1 MRWCIQFRA
10 PSAGHAGTSDQRGL
24 TLTELTLVGIL
35 ATMVMLALTTFYF
48 NSQNMWIDGST
59 QALAQR
65 DATLLVNQL
74 RRNIHEARQ
83 ALVDS
88 TSDPEHDHLT
98 LEYAAASTV
107 EYRWDIGDRKV
118 HLLVGSIDKGP
129 VIDTPV
135 ARFKLTTRDSTM
147 VELQQAVL
155 NTAQGDR
162 VSIASQFALLGR

>member
-1 MRWCIQFRA
+1 MIWCIQFRA
-10 PSAGHAGTSDQRGL
+10 PAAEYVGTSDQRGL

-35 ATMVMLALTTFYF
+35 ATVVMVALTTFYF

-83 ALVDS
+83 ALVGS
-88 TSDPEHDHLT
+88 TDAEHDHLT
-98 LEYAAASTV
+98 LEYAVAPTV
-107 EYRWDIGDRKV
+107 EYRWDNLDRKV
-118 HLLVGSIDKGP
+118 HLLVGGIDNGP

-155 NTAQGDR
+155 NTAQGDS